1 MNNHYN
7 NYVYSCSGD
16 PCCRSIVHYLH
27 SKADAACN
35 SFYARAGKY
44 GFASKKIPHLQGPL
58 VSIPP
63 PHPPLVACCCLT
75 DILLRIYLW
84 NGFWCERL
92 LLRKEDCAKYCQIC
106 SSQVNL
112 TERNALLVSVE
123 EMYMF
128 SLITCEHYVFV
139 YF

>member
-1 MNNHYN
+1 MYILAQGIHAAGALFII
-7 NYVYSCSGD
+7 CTAKQMLLA
-16 PCCRSIVHYLH
+16 IV
-27 SKADAACN
+27 SM
-35 SFYARAGKY
+35 
-44 GFASKKIPHLQGPL
+44 QGLESMDLLPRRFL
-58 VSIPP
+58 TYRDLWSAYRP

-84 NGFWCERL
+84 NGFWCGRL

-112 TERNALLVSVE
+112 TEWNALLVSVE